1 MDTSVKLSHLEK
13 MQFETELNGH
23 KITIDAGEKVGGEN
37 KGPRPKPLMLL
48 SLAGCTAMDVI
59 SILRKMR
66 VEPDDFNV
74 EVQADQTDEHPKHY
88 HKMHVIYSFEGTDL
102 PLDKVKKAVNLSEER
117 YCGVSA
123 VYRKAIELTS
133 EIQINGEQIN
143 D

>member
-1 MDTSVKLSHLEK
+1 MDTSVKLNHLDK

-23 KITIDAGEKVGGEN
+23 KITIDADPKVGGEN

-88 HKMHVIYSFEGTDL
+88 HKMHVIYSFEGDDL
-102 PLDKVKKAVNLSEER
+102 PLDKIKKAVNLSEER

-123 VYRKAIELTS
+123 VYKKAIDMSL
-133 EIQINGEQIN
+133 EIRVNGKTVE
-143 D
+143 